1 MFDEE
6 SELKWVEWLGCGL
19 ECVVVWF
26 HCDEEGCEGNEMGKR
41 EWGGCSVLCFCA
53 SLCIAIDCM
62 CFDVIYVLRR
72 RVSVLLFTLR
82 VIDVC
87 QQEGLFL
94 LEPRMYIV
102 LLLLIVGYEFREPE
116 TLPDI
121 APHPIPC
128 KEENYP

>member
-1 MFDEE
+1 
-6 SELKWVEWLGCGL
+6 
-19 ECVVVWF
+19 
-26 HCDEEGCEGNEMGKR
+26 
-41 EWGGCSVLCFCA
+41 
-53 SLCIAIDCM
+53 M
-62 CFDVIYVLRR
+62 CFDAIYVLRR

-116 TLPDI
+116 ALPDI